1 MKFDSSGNF
10 DEVLHTT
17 VSAKPYI
24 FFMGLRVPCC
34 KYARSNGNFGQFGL
48 KQSANSENPY
58 SGKNPTEANRNSAII
73 N

>member
-24 FFMGLRVPCC
+24 FFWIESAMLQMC
-34 KYARSNGNFGQFGL
+34 K
-48 KQSANSENPY
+48 K
-58 SGKNPTEANRNSAII
+58 KW
-73 N
+73 